1 MSKVCTSPVKRFAG
15 TVVISDPL
23 SYPQLLRFRE
33 ALDATT
39 LVKEKAD
46 GDPDWVSVNHAALPG
61 VMACVEEYHL
71 QGFPEHPTLETGP
84 DAFPSTP
91 PQSASRLL
99 AWLVNEINALMAE
112 AEPDPNE

>member
-1 MSKVCTSPVKRFAG
+1 MSKVCTSPVKKWPG

-33 ALDATT
+33 ALGITKT
-39 LVKEKAD
+39 VEKDAD
-46 GDPDWVSVNHAALPG
+46 GDPDWVAVNHAVLPG
-61 VMACVEEYHL
+61 VMACIEEYHL
-71 QGFPEHPTLETGP
+71 QGFPEHPTIETGP

-99 AWLVNEINALMAE
+99 AWLINEINALMAE

>member
-1 MSKVCTSPVKRFAG
+1 MPKTVVSPVKKWPG

-33 ALDATT
+33 ALGGVGSND
-39 LVKEKAD
+39 
-46 GDPDWVSVNHAALPG
+46 DWMAVNYAVLPG
-61 VMACVEEYHL
+61 VMACIEEYHL

-91 PQSASRLL
+91 PRSASMLL
-99 AWLVNEINALMAE
+99 GWLVDEINALMAE